1 MYFLSNEYIVLQT
14 EMEKEVKKE
23 RRKEEKDVPTRTE

>member
-1 MYFLSNEYIVLQT
+1 MNFLSNEYIVLQT

-23 RRKEEKDVPTRTE
+23 RKKEDVPTKTE